1 MITGSNHI
9 ITMKFIITC
18 SEQFNDLPHGQ
29 WFNCLPNWNLEW
41 NRHYPMSCL
50 TVSSLVSSWV
60 NTSTLYDVV
69 TTWCTTWIHSR
80 RHGLHGEDHKVSC
93 VMAFLLG
100 DLMIKYDHGI
110 WLWFSMNYVY
120 IYIYICILYMYMYM
134 YGIFNHKLFVGNII
148 KPDQLFKNCP
158 SLTRSHLTPTYFW
171 EIQWRQ
177 DLLWGISNGC
187 SNLQVFWVVESHQM
201 GDTFLRLWLMIL
213 SFIDQYSTRRSKKW
227 IETYKWFGVWAP
239 ILLPHRP
246 MVGTMRIEIFEIS
259 WMRWWLLLYS
269 ILLGYHPFMA
279 IFIGKTKINP
289 TKLGLLRRDIFV
301 GILWIS
307 STIPTGF

>member
-1 MITGSNHI
+1 
-9 ITMKFIITC
+9 
-18 SEQFNDLPHGQ
+18 
-29 WFNCLPNWNLEW
+29 
-41 NRHYPMSCL
+41 MSCL

-60 NTSTLYDVV
+60 NTSTFYDVV
-69 TTWCTTWIHSR
+69 RRGVPLESTRGAMACTERITRCPS
-80 RHGLHGEDHKVSC
+80 LHVATRLRDG

-110 WLWFSMNYVY
+110 CLWFSMNYVY
-120 IYIYICILYMYMYM
+120 IYIFIYVYVYVNVYVFH
-134 YGIFNHKLFVGNII
+134 GIFNHKLFVGNII

-201 GDTFLRLWLMIL
+201 GDKFSRLWLMIL